1 MTDRRKNNSL
11 SLFRFRPL
19 RYLLLKLRFPR
30 DPENVQ
36 TAIHSIKSAAN
47 LTGPS
52 LWVLVAAIFIASLG
66 LNTNSTAVIIG
77 AMLISPLMGPIT
89 GFGLGLATDD
99 IFLVK
104 KSIRNFVVM
113 VFMSVATS
121 TIFFLLSPVKEAG
134 SELLGRTSP
143 TIYDVLIAFFGG
155 VAGIIASASRLRN
168 GTVIPGVAIATAL
181 MPPLCTMGYGI
192 SILSWKYIFGAFY
205 LFMINSVFI
214 SLATYFVVNILKYP
228 RAEVKEPVRRKR
240 IHSLITVIVLLMIAP
255 SIYLTFHIVKKYF
268 YQQRVESFVKNVL
281 QDESHIVVTSKF
293 VYNPGRSKLEVVMVG
308 DAYDSLQ
315 KEDLRDR
322 MASYGL
328 SNCELILYQGPDSRA
343 AAKNIFETLN
353 SDVEVQRM
361 SIKEMYIRMDSLQR
375 GMNGA
380 VLPDSLQIKLAKEVY
395 ASDSSLLRLTVQRSL
410 SFNPAL
416 NRDDTL
422 WQVQA
427 AFKNELLPLRRAQL
441 EAWLKGRLQS
451 FNVRL
456 RLEEP

>member
-1 MTDRRKNNSL
+1 M
-11 SLFRFRPL
+11 SLFRFRPV
-19 RYLLLKLRFPR
+19 RYLLIKLRFPR

-36 TAIHSIKSAAN
+36 TAIRSIRSATN

-99 IFLVK
+99 ISLVK
-104 KSIRNFVVM
+104 RAVRNFIVM

-121 TIFFLLSPVKEAG
+121 TLFFLISPVKEAG

-192 SILSWKYIFGAFY
+192 STLSWKYIFGAFY
-205 LFMINSVFI
+205 LFIINSVFI
-214 SLATYFVVNILKYP
+214 SLATYMVVNILKYP
-228 RAEVKEPVRRKR
+228 SVKETEPGRRKR
-240 IHSLITVIVLLMIAP
+240 IHSLMTVIVVLMIAP

-268 YQQRVESFVKNVL
+268 YQQRVESFVRNVI
-281 QDESHIVVTSKF
+281 QDDQHIVVTSKF
-293 VYNPGRSKLEVVMVG
+293 KYNPGRSTLELVMVG

-315 KEDLRDR
+315 KVALNQKMIE
-322 MASYGL
+322 YGL
-328 SNCELILYQGPDSRA
+328 SGCELILYQGPDSRA
-343 AAKNIFETLN
+343 AVKNVFDVLH
-353 SDVEVQRM
+353 SDAEVQRM
-361 SIKEMYIRMDSLQR
+361 TIKEMFIRMDSLQR

-395 ASDSSLLRLTVQRSL
+395 ATDSTLLRLTLQRSF
-410 SFNPAL
+410 SYNPAQ
-416 NRDDTL
+416 NRNDTL

-427 AFKNELLPLRRAQL
+427 AFKNELSPLRRAQL

-451 FNVRL
+451 FHVRL
-456 RLEEP
+456 RIEEP